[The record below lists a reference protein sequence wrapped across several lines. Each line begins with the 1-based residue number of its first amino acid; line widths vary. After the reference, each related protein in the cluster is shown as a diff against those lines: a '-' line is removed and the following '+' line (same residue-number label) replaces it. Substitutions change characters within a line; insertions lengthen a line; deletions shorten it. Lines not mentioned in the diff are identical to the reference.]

1 MIYKIRKKN
10 IINVIIYAIS
20 LCKKNILLI
29 ISHINMVSK
38 LNRWFTV
45 DFITAIP
52 PTNWIIKY
60 HKYKF
65 QLYNIQGSFILMFN
79 KYCVMNV

>member
-52 PTNWIIKY
+52 PTN
-60 HKYKF
+60 
-65 QLYNIQGSFILMFN
+65 
-79 KYCVMNV
+79 

>member
-1 MIYKIRKKN
+1 MIYKIRRKN

-52 PTNWIIKY
+52 PTNSY
-60 HKYKF
+60 
-65 QLYNIQGSFILMFN
+65 IL
-79 KYCVMNV
+79 